1 MAEKNSVSQPISSDS
16 YECTFNYSE
25 PNQHLATTTVYY
37 TTNTFAH
44 RVTWLNLLFII
55 IITHRRSI
63 AERGGCFQQ
72 CLFVCLFV
80 GRITSEQL
88 NI

>member
-1 MAEKNSVSQPISSDS
+1 MAEKNSVSQPIGSDS

-44 RVTWLNLLFII
+44 RVT
-55 IITHRRSI
+55 
-63 AERGGCFQQ
+63 
-72 CLFVCLFV
+72 
-80 GRITSEQL
+80 
-88 NI
+88 